1 MIVMNK
7 QAAIQLFLLFRRKI
21 ILILDAIHY
30 HIRNE

>member
-7 QAAIQLFLLFRRKI
+7 QAAIQLFLLFWRKI
-21 ILILDAIHY
+21 ILIFDAIHY